1 MDPSYQAVYD
11 QLFSK
16 LKENGMS
23 EEDRSQVVCAY
34 EMAVRAHHDQKRQSG
49 EPYIIHPLHV
59 ALILADLQMD
69 AQTVEAALLH
79 DVAEDTEVTLDDIR
93 QTFGEEVSALVDGVT
108 KLKHLSYKAS
118 DKAESQAELQA
129 ENYRKMFLAMAKD
142 IRVILIKLADRLHN
156 MRTLEYKS
164 HEKQLIKARETLDIY
179 SPIANRLGISKIKV
193 ELDDL
198 SLKYLE
204 PEAYYNLVEKVQ
216 ERLEER
222 QESLSSTVED
232 IQRALD
238 EAGIKAKVNGRRKH
252 YFSIYKKMVQKNCSI
267 DEIYDLVAIRAIVD
281 DVKDCYG
288 SLGVI
293 HEMYTPMPG
302 RFKDYIAMPKV
313 NMYQSLHTTVI
324 GRGGEPFEVQIRT
337 WDMHRTA
344 EYGIA
349 AHWLYKEQGS
359 VPATSDEKMAWLR
372 KILDW
377 QQDVSDGK
385 EFVDALK
392 QDLDLFRDFVY
403 CFSPAGQVIS
413 LPMGATPIDFA
424 YMIHSAVG
432 NKMVGARVNGRIVTL
447 DYKLENGDRVEIMTS
462 QNSRGPSRDWLKIA
476 QTSQARSK
484 INQWFKKEYKQENIV
499 RGRELVERYIR
510 GKNLPAYSELATPEW
525 VETVLHKYGFLD
537 WDSLLATIG
546 HGGLKE
552 GQVVNRLYE
561 EYLKLHPIEITD
573 EQLMEELNQ
582 KKKERDT
589 QARKG
594 DPIVVRG
601 IHDVAVRYSRCC
613 SPLPGDEIIGYV
625 TRGRGVSIH
634 RTDCVN
640 ILHLPASE
648 RLRLIEAEWE
658 NVRTDGSTKFIAAI
672 QLEAKDQPGMLAGI
686 SACISNLGISI
697 DQLTARRTKDK
708 TGSIFN
714 ISVEITDKEQLELMI
729 SKLESLPGVHEI
741 IRTTV

>member
-1 MDPSYQAVYD
+1 MDSTAEEIYGKLIAE
-11 QLFSK
+11 
-16 LKENGMS
+16 LKENGMTA
-23 EEDRSQVVCAY
+23 EDLEMVERAY
-34 EMAVRAHHDQKRQSG
+34 ETAERAHQEQKRQSG

-59 ALILADLQMD
+59 ALILADLQLD
-69 AQTVEAALLH
+69 AQTIEAALLH
-79 DVAEDTEVTLDDIR
+79 DVAEDTSVTLENIR
-93 QTFGEEVSALVDGVT
+93 EEFGEEVMELVDGVT
-108 KLKHLSYKAS
+108 KLKKLSYHAS
-118 DKAESQAELQA
+118 DKEETQAELQA

-204 PEAYYNLVEKVQ
+204 PEAYYALVERVQ

-222 QESLSSTVED
+222 EESLSSTVED
-232 IQRALD
+232 IQRALT

-252 YFSIYKKMVQKNCSI
+252 YFSIYKKMVQKDCTV

-288 SLGVI
+288 ALGVI

-337 WDMHRTA
+337 WEMHRTA

-372 KILDW
+372 KMLDW
-377 QQDVSDGK
+377 QQDMSDGK

-413 LPMGATPIDFA
+413 LPTGATPIDFA
-424 YMIHSAVG
+424 YMIHSAIG

-484 INQWFKKEYKQENIV
+484 INQWFKKEFKQENIAK
-499 RGRELVERYIR
+499 GRELIERYIKAK
-510 GKNLPAYSELATPEW
+510 GLPPYSELVTSEW
-525 VETVLHKYGFLD
+525 TAIVMRKYSFLD

-552 GQVVNRLYE
+552 GQVANRLYE
-561 EYLKLHPIEITD
+561 EYLKVHPTVVSD
-573 EQLMEELNQ
+573 EELMEELNRR
-582 KKKERDT
+582 KHEHDNA
-589 QARKG
+589 ARKG

-613 SPLPGDEIIGYV
+613 NPLPGDEIVGYV

-640 ILHLPASE
+640 ILHLPETE

-658 NVRTDGSTKFIAAI
+658 DGTISGTKFIAAI

-714 ISVEITDKEQLELMI
+714 ISVEISDKEQLELMI
-729 SKLESLPGVHEI
+729 SKLEGLPGVHEI
-741 IRTTV
+741 IRTTL